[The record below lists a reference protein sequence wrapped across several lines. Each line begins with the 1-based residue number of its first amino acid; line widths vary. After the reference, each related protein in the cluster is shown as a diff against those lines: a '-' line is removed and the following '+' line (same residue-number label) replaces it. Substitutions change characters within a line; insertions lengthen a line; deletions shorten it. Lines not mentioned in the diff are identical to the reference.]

1 MRKARN
7 EPTIPTAVLDRLA
20 IERWES
26 EGGRVV
32 ARNETATVRRMFAA
46 FAAGN
51 LDALLETVHPLS
63 RWTYYGANPRISKA
77 EFTGHAEVRSF
88 FERILTR
95 LDMTAFHAEEFVTQG
110 RIVVVF
116 GNESGTVK
124 ATGQPF
130 HNEWVQKYVVAD
142 GLIVQ
147 MTEWNIQ
154 TDPSDARPNHG

>member
-1 MRKARN
+1 MRQAS
-7 EPTIPTAVLDRLA
+7 PPIPKAVLEQIA

-32 ARNETATVRRMFAA
+32 ARNELATVRRMFGA

-51 LDALLETVHPLS
+51 LDALLETVHPDS
-63 RWTYYGANPRISKA
+63 HWVYYGANPRISKA
-77 EFTGHAEVRSF
+77 EFTGHAEIRAF
-88 FERILTR
+88 FERILSR
-95 LDMTAFHAEEFVTQG
+95 LDLTAFNPVEFITQG
-110 RIVVVF
+110 KTVVVF
-116 GNESGTVK
+116 GNESGTVR

-130 HNEWVQKYVVAD
+130 HNEWVQKYVVEE

-154 TDPSDARPNHG
+154 TDGGNQH

>member
-1 MRKARN
+1 MRKAN
-7 EPTIPTAVLDRLA
+7 PPIPKAVLERIA

-32 ARNETATVRRMFAA
+32 ARNEAATVRRMFTA

-51 LDALLETVHPLS
+51 LDALLETVHPGS
-63 RWTYYGANPRISKA
+63 HWVYYGANPRISKA

-88 FERILTR
+88 FERILSR
-95 LDMTAFHAEEFVTQG
+95 LDMTAFNPVEFVIQG
-110 RIVVVF
+110 KTVVVF

-130 HNEWVQKYVVAD
+130 HNEWVQKYVVEDA
-142 GLIVQ
+142 LIVE

-154 TDPSDARPNHG
+154 TESGDKH